1 MTKPLRV
8 LIVEDSEDDVEL
20 LVFELELGGYDP
32 IYQRTDTAETTLAAL
47 EEQQWDLVIA
57 DYSMPQFN
65 AIAALSLLQEKGL
78 DLPFI
83 IVSGTITE
91 ETAVAAMK
99 AGVHDYLTKDN
110 LVRLVPA
117 VERELRE
124 AQVRSEHRQAL
135 ERLKHQAF
143 YDNLTGLPNR
153 TFFLERVAESIEAR
167 ARNLQTGKMPVLP
180 QFAVL
185 FLDLDRYQV
194 VKYSLGHLI
203 SEQLLVAT
211 AQLLKTCL
219 GPKDILARMGGDEF
233 AILLPDIQELADAQ
247 KKAETIHRTLSSP
260 FKLNGPVVF
269 STTSIGIVLG
279 SLGYRE
285 PEEFLRAADTAM
297 HYAKVRGIG
306 GTAVFNK
313 DMQAGAVERWQLE
326 TDLQQGIK
334 CRQFYLHYQPIIC
347 LKTGELMGFEALVRW
362 QHPTRGFVSPG
373 EFIPL
378 AEETGLII
386 PLGEWV
392 LQEACRQ
399 LAFWQ
404 EEFPHFSS
412 LSLSVNLSGI
422 QLKQL
427 DIIETIEKICQD
439 AGVNGDR
446 LKLEITESVLMENAV
461 AAKAVLE
468 KLQAR
473 QIRVC
478 LDDFGTGYSSLSYL
492 HRLPINTLKVDRSFV
507 GNLELDEKNLNIVKA
522 IITLA
527 QSLGL
532 DVIAEG
538 VETPQQ
544 VEVLRSLGCE
554 YGQGYYFSRPLD
566 EKAAIDFLKKIPL
579 FETKVGKIGLLEKL
593 RSFQLAVSN

>member
-1 MTKPLRV
+1 MIRPLRV

-20 LVFELELGGYDP
+20 LVFELEVGGYDP
-32 IYQRTDTAETTLAAL
+32 IYQRVDTAETTLAAL
-47 EEQQWDLVIA
+47 EQQQWELVIA

-65 AIAALSLLQEKGL
+65 AIDALSLLQEKGL

-91 ETAVAAMK
+91 ETAIAAMK

-110 LVRLVPA
+110 LARLVPA

-124 AQVRSEHRQAL
+124 AQVRSEHRQVL
-135 ERLKHQAF
+135 EKLKYQAY
-143 YDNLTGLPNR
+143 YDNVTGLPNR
-153 TFFLERVAESIEAR
+153 TFFLERVGEFIKVK
-167 ARNLQTGKMPVLP
+167 NLNPLA

-219 GPKDILARMGGDEF
+219 GPQDILARMGGDEF
-233 AILLPDIQELADAQ
+233 AILLADIEGPGG
-247 KKAETIHRTLSSP
+247 AEKIAENIHRILSSP

-269 STTSIGIVLG
+269 STTSIGIVFG
-279 SLGYRE
+279 SLGYDE

-306 GTAVFNK
+306 GTAIFHP
-313 DMQAGAVERWQLE
+313 DMQAGAVKRWQLE

-334 CRQFYLHYQPIIC
+334 CRQFFLNYQPIIC
-347 LKTGELMGFEALVRW
+347 LETGRLMGFEALVRW
-362 QHPTRGFVSPG
+362 QHPNRGLVSPV

-392 LQEACRQ
+392 LQEACSR
-399 LAFWQ
+399 LAMW
-404 EEFPHFSS
+404 EEQFPYFSS

-427 DIIETIEKICQD
+427 DIIEKIDRICQG
-439 AGVNGDR
+439 AGVRGDR

-461 AAKAVLE
+461 AARDVLE
-468 KLQAR
+468 SLQAR
-473 QIRVC
+473 SIRVC

-507 GNLELDEKNLNIVKA
+507 GNLELDRKNFNIIKA

-527 QSLGL
+527 HSLGL

-538 VETPQQ
+538 VESMEQ

-566 EKAAIDFLKKIPL
+566 DEAVINFLKKMPV
-579 FETKVGKIGLLEKL
+579 FEANGNNLEQLEMFRRAIELKV
-593 RSFQLAVSN
+593 RN

>member
-20 LVFELELGGYDP
+20 LVFELELGGYNP

-47 EEQQWDLVIA
+47 EEQEWDLVIA

-110 LVRLVPA
+110 LARLVPA

-135 ERLKHQAF
+135 EKLKYQAF

-153 TFFLERVAESIEAR
+153 TFFLERVAESIEAKEI
-167 ARNLQTGKMPVLP
+167 NPKT

-219 GPKDILARMGGDEF
+219 GRKDVLARLWGDEF
-233 AILLPDIQELADAQ
+233 AILLANIQKLADAE
-247 KKAETIHRTLSSP
+247 KMAETIHRTLSSP

-306 GTAVFNK
+306 GTAVFSK

-386 PLGEWV
+386 PLGDWV

-427 DIIETIEKICQD
+427 DIIETIEKICKD

-461 AAKAVLE
+461 AARSVLE
-468 KLQAR
+468 RLQAR

-507 GNLELDEKNLNIVKA
+507 GNLELDDKNLNIVKA

-538 VETPQQ
+538 VETFQQ

-579 FETKVGKIGLLEKL
+579 FETNGGKVGLLKKF
-593 RSFQLAVSN
+593 RSFQIPVSN

>member
-1 MTKPLRV
+1 MTTPLRV

-20 LVFELELGGYDP
+20 LVFELELGGYNP
-32 IYQRTDTAETTLAAL
+32 IYRRTDTAETTLAAL
-47 EEQQWDLVIA
+47 EEQEWDLVIA

-91 ETAVAAMK
+91 DTAVAAMK

-110 LVRLVPA
+110 LARLVPA

-167 ARNLQTGKMPVLP
+167 KINPQT
-180 QFAVL
+180 QFAVF

-203 SEQLLVAT
+203 GEQLLMAT

-233 AILLPDIQELADAQ
+233 AILLPDIVELAEAE
-247 KKAETIHRTLSSP
+247 KMAETIHRTLSSP

-306 GTAVFNK
+306 GTAVFNE

-347 LKTGELMGFEALVRW
+347 LETGKLMGFEALVRW

-399 LAFWQ
+399 LAVWQ
-404 EEFPHFSS
+404 EQFPHFSS

-427 DIIETIEKICQD
+427 GIIETIEKICQD

-461 AAKAVLE
+461 AARAILE

-473 QIRVC
+473 HIRVC

-507 GNLELDEKNLNIVKA
+507 GNLELDEKNFNIVKA

-538 VETPQQ
+538 VETLQQ
-544 VEVLRSLGCE
+544 IEVLRSLGCE

-579 FETKVGKIGLLEKL
+579 FETKVGNIALLERF
-593 RSFQLAVSN
+593 RSFKLAVSN

>member
-20 LVFELELGGYDP
+20 LLFELELGGYDL

-47 EEQQWDLVIA
+47 EERQWDLVIA

-110 LVRLVPA
+110 LARLVPA

-124 AQVRSEHRQAL
+124 AQVRSEHRQVL

-143 YDNLTGLPNR
+143 YDDLTGLPNR
-153 TFFLERVAESIEAR
+153 TFFLERVAECIEAR
-167 ARNLQTGKMPVLP
+167 TGKMPVLRGK
-180 QFAVL
+180 FAVL

-211 AQLLKTCL
+211 AQVLKTCL

-233 AILLPDIQELADAQ
+233 AILLPEIVELAEAE
-247 KKAETIHRTLSSP
+247 KMAETIHRTLSSP
-260 FKLNGPVVF
+260 FTLNGPVVF

-306 GTAVFNK
+306 GTAVFSK

-334 CRQFYLHYQPIIC
+334 CRQFYLNYQPIIC
-347 LKTGELMGFEALVRW
+347 LKTGGLMGFEALVRW

-378 AEETGLII
+378 AEETGLIV

-399 LAFWQ
+399 LAVWQ

-427 DIIETIEKICQD
+427 NIIEKIDKICHD

-461 AAKAVLE
+461 AARAILE

-473 QIRVC
+473 RIRVC

-507 GNLELDEKNLNIVKA
+507 GNLELDDKNINIVKA

-527 QSLGL
+527 HSLGL
-532 DVIAEG
+532 DVVAEG

-544 VEVLRSLGCE
+544 VEVLQTLGCE
-554 YGQGYYFSRPLD
+554 YGQGYYFSKPLD
-566 EKAAIDFLKKIPL
+566 EKAAIDFFKEIP
-579 FETKVGKIGLLEKL
+579 LLEKL
-593 RSFQLAVSN
+593 GSFQLALRN

>member
-1 MTKPLRV
+1 MTRPLRV

-20 LVFELELGGYDP
+20 LICELELGGYDP
-32 IYQRTDTAETTLAAL
+32 IYRRVDTAETTLAAL
-47 EEQQWDLVIA
+47 EEREWDLIVA

-65 AIAALSLLQEKGL
+65 ATAALSLLQEKGL

-91 ETAVAAMK
+91 DTAVAAMK

-110 LVRLVPA
+110 LARLVPA

-124 AQVRSEHRQAL
+124 ALVRKEHRRVL
-135 ERLKHQAF
+135 ERLKYQAF
-143 YDNLTGLPNR
+143 YDDLTGLPNR
-153 TFFLERVAESIEAR
+153 TFFLERVGECIEAK
-167 ARNLQTGKMPVLP
+167 NQNPLYE
-180 QFAVL
+180 FAVL

-203 SEQLLVAT
+203 SEELLVAT
-211 AQLLKTCL
+211 GELLKSCL
-219 GPKDILARMGGDEF
+219 GPKDVLARMGADEF
-233 AILLPDIQELADAQ
+233 AILLRDIKEPGDGE
-247 KKAETIHRTLSSP
+247 KMAETIHRTLSSP

-269 STTSIGIVLG
+269 STTSIGIVSA
-279 SLGYRE
+279 SLGCLE
-285 PEEFLRAADTAM
+285 PEEFLRVADTAM

-326 TDLQQGIK
+326 TDLQEGIK
-334 CRQFYLHYQPIIC
+334 CRQFYLNYQPIVC
-347 LKTGELMGFEALVRW
+347 LATGRLMGFEALVRW
-362 QHPTRGFVSPG
+362 RHPTRGLVSPG

-378 AEETGLII
+378 AEETGLIV

-392 LQEACRQ
+392 LEEACRR
-399 LAFWQ
+399 LAVWQ
-404 EEFPHFSS
+404 EQFPHFSS

-427 DIIETIEKICQD
+427 DIIEKIDTICQD
-439 AGVNGDR
+439 AGVSGDR
-446 LKLEITESVLMENAV
+446 LKLEVTESVLMENAV
-461 AAKAVLE
+461 AARAVLE

-473 QIRVC
+473 LIRVS

-492 HRLPINTLKVDRSFV
+492 HRLPINTLKIDRSFV
-507 GNLELDEKNLNIVKA
+507 SNLELDDKNFNIVKA
-522 IITLA
+522 IISLA
-527 QSLGL
+527 HSLGL

-538 VETPQQ
+538 VETPEQ
-544 VEVLRSLGCE
+544 VELLRSLACE

-566 EKAAIDFLKKIPL
+566 DDAAMDFLTKKYL
-579 FETKVGKIGLLEKL
+579 FERKNSKVEQLENFRSLKLKI
-593 RSFQLAVSN
+593 RN

>member
-8 LIVEDSEDDVEL
+8 LIVEDSVDDVEL
-20 LVFELELGGYDP
+20 LVYELELGGYHP
-32 IYQRTDTAETTLAAL
+32 IYQRVDTAETTLAAL
-47 EEQQWDLVIA
+47 EQQQWDLVIA

-65 AIAALSLLQEKGL
+65 ATAALSLLQEKGL

-110 LVRLVPA
+110 LARLVPA

-124 AQVRSEHRQAL
+124 AQVRSDHRQVL
-135 ERLKHQAF
+135 ERLKYQAY

-153 TFFLERVAESIEAR
+153 TFFLEQVGNCIEAR
-167 ARNLQTGKMPVLP
+167 NENSLY

-185 FLDLDRYQV
+185 FLDLDRYQI

-211 AQLLKTCL
+211 GQLLKTCL
-219 GPKDILARMGGDEF
+219 GPKDVLARIGGDEF
-233 AILLPDIQELADAQ
+233 AILLADMETPGD
-247 KKAETIHRTLSSP
+247 AEKMAEVIHRTLSSP

-306 GTAVFNK
+306 STAVFNK

-334 CRQFYLHYQPIIC
+334 CRQFYLNYQPIVC
-347 LKTGELMGFEALVRW
+347 LVTGRLMGFEALVRW
-362 QHPTRGFVSPG
+362 QHPTRGFVSPV

-378 AEETGLII
+378 AEETGLIV

-392 LQEACRQ
+392 LQEACRR
-399 LAFWQ
+399 LAIWQ
-404 EEFPHFSS
+404 EQFPHFSS

-427 DIIETIEKICQD
+427 DLIDKIDRICKA
-439 AGVNGDR
+439 AGVSGDR
-446 LKLEITESVLMENAV
+446 LKLEITESILMENAV
-461 AAKAVLE
+461 AARAVLE
-468 KLQAR
+468 KLQAKR
-473 QIRVC
+473 IRVC

-507 GNLELDEKNLNIVKA
+507 SNLELDEKNFNIVKA

-538 VETPQQ
+538 VETLQQ
-544 VEVLRSLGCE
+544 LDILRSLGCE
-554 YGQGYYFSRPLD
+554 YGQGYYFSRPLND
-566 EKAAIDFLKKIPL
+566 EAVMDFLTKMPL
-579 FETKVGKIGLLEKL
+579 FESNGGKVEILEQFKNLKL
-593 RSFQLAVSN
+593 KVPN

>member
-1 MTKPLRV
+1 MTRPLRV

-20 LVFELELGGYDP
+20 LVYELELGGYNP
-32 IYQRTDTAETTLAAL
+32 IYQRVDTAENTLAAL
-47 EEQQWDLVIA
+47 EEQEWELVIA

-65 AIAALSLLQEKGL
+65 ATAALSLLQEKGL

-110 LVRLVPA
+110 LARLVPA

-124 AQVRSEHRQAL
+124 ALVRKEHRRVL
-135 ERLKHQAF
+135 ERLKYQAF
-143 YDNLTGLPNR
+143 YDDLTGLPNR
-153 TFFLERVAESIEAR
+153 TFFLERVGECIEAR
-167 ARNLQTGKMPVLP
+167 TGKMPVLP

-211 AQLLKTCL
+211 GQLLKSCL
-219 GPKDILARMGGDEF
+219 GPNDVLARMGGDEF
-233 AILLPDIQELADAQ
+233 AILLRDIQEPGDGE
-247 KKAETIHRTLSSP
+247 KMAETIHRSLSSP

-269 STTSIGIVLG
+269 STTSIGIVSA
-279 SLGYRE
+279 SLGCRE

-334 CRQFYLHYQPIIC
+334 CRQFYLNYQPIVC
-347 LKTGELMGFEALVRW
+347 LASNRLMGFEALVRW
-362 QHPTRGFVSPG
+362 RHPTRGLVSPT

-378 AEETGLII
+378 AEETGLIV

-392 LQEACRQ
+392 LQEACRR
-399 LAFWQ
+399 LVIWQ

-427 DIIETIEKICQD
+427 DIIERIDSICKD
-439 AGVNGDR
+439 TGVSGDR
-446 LKLEITESVLMENAV
+446 LKLEVTESVLMENAV
-461 AAKAVLE
+461 AARAVLE

-473 QIRVC
+473 RIRVC

-492 HRLPINTLKVDRSFV
+492 HRLPINTLKIDRSFV
-507 GNLELDEKNLNIVKA
+507 SNLELDDKNFNIVKA
-522 IITLA
+522 IVTLA
-527 QSLGL
+527 HSLGL

-538 VETPQQ
+538 VETFEQ
-544 VEVLRSLGCE
+544 VDMLRSLACE
-554 YGQGYYFSRPLD
+554 FGQGYYFSRPLD
-566 EKAAIDFLKKIPL
+566 DDAAIDFLTKKSL
-579 FETKVGKIGLLEKL
+579 FEPKVSKIEQLEKY
-593 RSFQLAVSN
+593 RSLKLKVRN